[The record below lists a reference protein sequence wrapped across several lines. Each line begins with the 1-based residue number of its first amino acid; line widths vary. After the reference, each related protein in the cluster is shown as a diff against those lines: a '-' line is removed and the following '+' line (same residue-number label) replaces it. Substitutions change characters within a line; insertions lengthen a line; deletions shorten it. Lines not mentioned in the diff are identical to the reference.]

1 VPAAERSPHLT
12 KSRFMAGW
20 QCHKLLWWTAHEPEA
35 DELVPDIGTQDLF
48 DQSREVEREAQKRF
62 PGGAVIGSQFDTTG
76 ARLEATRH
84 ARARGESTL
93 FEASFEAD
101 GVLVRVDVLVRTP
114 DGFTLIEVKSSSKL
128 KDEHIPDAA
137 VQVHVLRKAGVDVK
151 RVEIMYLST
160 AYRHPTGDLFVR
172 EDVTA
177 KVEVLLPDVPQMI
190 AEQLAAIRGARPD
203 VAIGRHCSDPRDC
216 PFWDRCWPQD
226 RFHVTRLYR
235 GRDKG
240 LGLMRRGIA
249 LMNEIPPNE
258 KLSDTQKRQ
267 KISAEQNALVVQ
279 PTLAAALEPFE
290 GRLGFLDFET
300 IRRAVPVWPGTKP
313 WQQTVVQFSYHEDKP
328 GGGQSHVGWLAEGPA
343 DPRDELARVMLEA
356 TQGAQKIVMYSSF
369 ERSRI
374 RDLQEAL
381 PHRRGDLEA
390 LEAKLIDLLPV
401 MQGQVY
407 HPDFNGSFSLKFALT
422 PLVPELT
429 YSDLMIQEGMRASVE
444 IWRLLFVAHLI
455 PEEKRAKLRQDLLA
469 YCERDTLAMVKLLG
483 ALRRL
488 SRPDERQLHLI

>member
-1 VPAAERSPHLT
+1 
-12 KSRFMAGW
+12 MAGW
-20 QCHKLLWWTAHEPEA
+20 QCHKLLWWMVHEPEA
-35 DELVPDIGTQDLF
+35 DELIPDIGTQDLF
-48 DQSREVEREAQKRF
+48 DQSREVEREAQKLF

-76 ARLEATRH
+76 ARLEATRE
-84 ARARGESTL
+84 ALARGEAIL

-101 GVLVRVDVLVRTP
+101 DVLVRVDVLMRES
-114 DGFTLIEVKSSSKL
+114 DGFTLIEVKSSSEL

-137 VQVHVLRKAGVDVK
+137 VQVHVLRAAGLDVRK
-151 RVEIMYLST
+151 VEIMYLNK
-160 AYRHPTGDLFVR
+160 AYRHPAGDLFVR
-172 EDVTA
+172 EDVTP
-177 KVEVLLPDVPQMI
+177 KVELLLPEVPRLI
-190 AEQLAAIRGARPD
+190 AEQLTTIRGPQPD
-203 VAIGRHCSDPRDC
+203 VAINRHCSDPREC

-226 RFHVTRLYR
+226 RFHVTKLYR

-249 LMNEIPPNE
+249 LMSEIPPNE

-267 KISAEQNALVVQ
+267 KISAEKSALVVQ

-290 GRLGFLDFET
+290 GKLGYLDFET

-313 WQQTVVQFSYHEDKP
+313 WQQTVVQFSYHEDQP
-328 GGGQSHVGWLAEGPA
+328 GGGQSHVGWLAEGPT

-356 TQGAQKIVMYSSF
+356 TQHAGKIVMYSSF

-381 PHRRGDLEA
+381 PRRRADLEA

-401 MQGQVY
+401 MQGHVY

-455 PEEKRAKLRQDLLA
+455 PKEKRAKLRQDLLA
-469 YCERDTLAMVKLLG
+469 YCERDTLAMVKLLA
-483 ALRRL
+483 ALRTL
-488 SRPDERQLHLI
+488 ASVPSR